1 MISNNET
8 LLRDDK
14 VFFSRER
21 NEISPSPPP
30 RFLVEIYLTEIFDSS
45 VPLSY
50 TNEEGYEREK
60 LISEIGV
67 PTTVK
72 TFSEDYFSP
81 ILSGGKI

>member
-1 MISNNET
+1 MTKFFSLANET
-8 LLRDDK
+8 K
-14 VFFSRER
+14 FF
-21 NEISPSPPP
+21 PPPP

-60 LISEIGV
+60 LISEVGV

>member
-1 MISNNET
+1 MT
-8 LLRDDK
+8 K
-14 VFFSRER
+14 FFFSRER
-21 NEISPSPPP
+21 NEIFPPP

-60 LISEIGV
+60 LISEVGV

>member
-21 NEISPSPPP
+21 NEIFPSP

-60 LISEIGV
+60 LISEVGV

-72 TFSEDYFSP
+72 TFSKDYFSP